1 MKERRKS
8 VHGKATRMSSS
19 CLSMSLWD
27 RFTYGEDQSLEI
39 RSVLCSVCLRIV
51 DSAPFV
57 QSNVMMVMT
66 SSIQSLFI
74 LSNLW
79 LFCCLLLIHLP
90 SVWTN
95 EVELRRL
102 LFQQRPYDQK
112 VCPEVGVTKVHT
124 NLILLQIESVDEKAQ
139 VCRPIEVKVGS
150 IISHVDLGGDK

>member
-1 MKERRKS
+1 M
-8 VHGKATRMSSS
+8 
-19 CLSMSLWD
+19 
-27 RFTYGEDQSLEI
+27 
-39 RSVLCSVCLRIV
+39 
-51 DSAPFV
+51 
-57 QSNVMMVMT
+57 MT

-74 LSNLW
+74 LRNLCW
-79 LFCCLLLIHLP
+79 LCWPLLIQVP

-139 VCRPIEVKVGS
+139 VCLPMVVN
-150 IISHVDLGGDK
+150 